1 MRISQCSMP
10 LSRSRPMSGVTG
22 LSDAPGPLASTSACT
37 NFVCGNS
44 QRRPLYLARFTHRDE
59 TSTPSNWRSET
70 RVELRKRPSNKSGI
84 QPVPVQRSRMRNRWG
99 RAREAWRRSAR
110 KVMDAAVSCLKKKV
124 STGLVRVRLDAQTH
138 LGMSMPGR
146 QAISRSPKNSVPRM
160 YCSGRPAARCRTRAR
175 RREGHAPGASV
186 KACSRSHRSS
196 LRAEARSRQARSSG
210 GSRRSASRARRSR

>member
-1 MRISQCSMP
+1 MGTKASLGSKFRTERVVVWTKACGEMYGGLEMRISQCSMP

-22 LSDAPGPLASTSACT
+22 LSDAPGPLASTSACA

-110 KVMDAAVSCLKKKV
+110 KVMDAAVSCLKKKSQYWAGQSEV
-124 STGLVRVRLDAQTH
+124 GRSD
-138 LGMSMPGR
+138 SPGNEH
-146 QAISRSPKNSVPRM
+146 A
-160 YCSGRPAARCRTRAR
+160 RPAGNLKVAK
-175 RREGHAPGASV
+175 ELGAENV
-186 KACSRSHRSS
+186 
-196 LRAEARSRQARSSG
+196 L
-210 GSRRSASRARRSR
+210 